1 MIWTVRRSFAPMALP
16 GPVLGTVR
24 ARDRY
29 EALTR
34 AAGRF
39 PGVQVAVEPQ
49 SGTERAVDRLLADV
63 ARAGD
68 AGVSRLPFV
77 PCTERRAE
85 A

>member
-29 EALTR
+29 EALTK
-34 AAGRF
+34 AATQF

-63 ARAGD
+63 ARAG
-68 AGVSRLPFV
+68 VSRLPFV
-77 PCTERRAE
+77 PCTERRA
-85 A
+85 AA